1 MLFTP
6 QVSGSHTSKSN
17 RILAL
22 GDSFFD
28 ITCHSYRNPA
38 ARNIKFW
45 PEIIAK
51 ELNMDID
58 IHGFSG
64 CSNEHIF
71 NKLLDYTNEK
81 DYDLIIVNWTQLW
94 RLTFEDYTKPGPISP
109 AGKRRDSHTTSA
121 NFLCRGQL
129 ERIKRSEHKP
139 INKLKNLSAD
149 ENIIADK
156 QWLTDVYQILYYESN
171 HFTWENVR
179 ARNQR
184 LIDIVKKLFPN
195 SIQVWGTEPI
205 DYSVMIEFN
214 LKEEK
219 IKFDIHNKKNI
230 KFRVAQWCHLQD
242 DEDKYFCAPD
252 DGHPNTFANE
262 KIAELMMPKVKEVIK

>member
-17 RILAL
+17 KILAI

-28 ITCHSYRNPA
+28 ITCHSYSYPA
-38 ARNIKFW
+38 AQNIKFW

-71 NKLLDYTNEK
+71 NKLLDCTNER
-81 DYDLIIVNWTQLW
+81 DYDLIIVSWTQLW
-94 RLTFEDYTKPGPISP
+94 RLTFEDFTKMGP
-109 AGKRRDSHTTSA
+109 GKRRTAITSG
-121 NFLCRGQL
+121 NFLSRVSL
-129 ERIKRSEHKP
+129 DRVKRPKKITPHTHLNAE
-139 INKLKNLSAD
+139 KNIYAD
-149 ENIIADK
+149 QE
-156 QWLTDVYQILYYESN
+156 WLTDVYQILYYESN

-184 LIDIVKKLFPN
+184 LIDIVKKLFPK
-195 SIQVWGTEPI
+195 SIQVWGPEPI
-205 DYSVMIEFN
+205 DHSVMTELDI
-214 LKEEK
+214 KEEK
-219 IKFDIHNKKNI
+219 IKFDIHNRKNI
-230 KFRVAQWCHLQD
+230 KFRVAQWCKMQD
-242 DEDKYFCAPD
+242 DDDKYFCAPN

-262 KIAELMMPKVKEVIK
+262 RIAELMMPKVKDIL

>member
-6 QVSGSHTSKSN
+6 QVLDSHTSKSN
-17 RILAL
+17 RILAI

-28 ITCHSYRNPA
+28 ITCDSYSYPA
-38 ARNIKFW
+38 AQNIKFW

-51 ELNMDID
+51 ELDMDID

-71 NKLLDYTNEK
+71 NKLLDCASER
-81 DYDLIIVNWTQLW
+81 DYDLIIVCWSQLW
-94 RLTFEDYTKPGPISP
+94 RLTFEDYTKMGPKGP
-109 AGKRRDSHTTSA
+109 DGKRRSTCIASG
-121 NFLCRGQL
+121 NFLSRGQL
-129 ERIKRSEHKP
+129 NRVKRPKKITPYTYLNAE
-139 INKLKNLSAD
+139 
-149 ENIIADK
+149 ENIYADK
-156 QWLTDVYQILYYESN
+156 EWLTDVYQILYYESN

-184 LIDIVKKLFPN
+184 LIDIVKKIFPK
-195 SIQVWGTEPI
+195 SIQVWGPEPI
-205 DYSVMIEFN
+205 DYSVMKELD

-219 IKFDIHNKKNI
+219 IRFDIHNRKNI

-242 DEDKYFCAPD
+242 DEDKYFCASD

-262 KIAELMMPKVKEVIK
+262 RIAELMLPKVKEVLK